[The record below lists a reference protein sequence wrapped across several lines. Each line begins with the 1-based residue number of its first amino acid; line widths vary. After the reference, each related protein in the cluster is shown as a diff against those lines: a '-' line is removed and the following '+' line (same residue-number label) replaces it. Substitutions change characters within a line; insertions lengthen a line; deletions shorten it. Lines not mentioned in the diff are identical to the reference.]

1 MSLTVGVPKW
11 WMNTTDAGK
20 KHAATQVVVQ
30 SGLLLNLDA
39 GVSDSHSGSGT
50 TWNDISGKG
59 NTLTATSTP
68 TFSSSGGGSIEFD
81 GTNDLYTI
89 NNTFVGSNQIAT
101 TEANGNYTLEA
112 WINVHTSQGETTDAD
127 SIIGSASNYG
137 VGMQVGA
144 SNDNPRMNYGSRFT
158 SNFFGSEFSYNTWT
172 HVCLSRIG
180 GTSVRAYLNGNFDN
194 DTVVSDLEVPSGQTI
209 GYMTIGNSSSRVTGF
224 YDGLIAVV
232 RIYNIGLSD
241 DQVKQNFNALRGRFG
256 I

>member
-1 MSLTVGVPKW
+1 MSIGYGPRVV
-11 WMNTTDAGK
+11 TD
-20 KHAATQVVVQ
+20 
-30 SGLLLNLDA
+30 GLLLALDA
-39 GVSDSHSGSGT
+39 ADINSYAGSGT

-81 GTNDLYTI
+81 GTDDLYTI
-89 NNTFVGSNQIAT
+89 NNTFVGSDQIAT

-112 WINVHTSQGETTDAD
+112 WINVHTSQGTTTSAD
-127 SIIGSASNYG
+127 SIIGSVSNYG
-137 VGMQVGA
+137 VGMQVGV
-144 SNDNPRMNYGSRFT
+144 SNGNPRMNYGARFT
-158 SNFFGSEFSYNTWT
+158 NNFYGSEFSYNTWT

-194 DTVVSDLEVPSGQTI
+194 DANVNNLEVPNGQTI
-209 GYMTIGNSSSRVTGF
+209 GNMTIGNSSPRVTGF

>member
-1 MSLTVGVPKW
+1 MGIAYNPRIVTDGLLFCV
-11 WMNTTDAGK
+11 DAGNTK
-20 KHAATQVVVQ
+20 
-30 SGLLLNLDA
+30 
-39 GVSDSHSGSGT
+39 SHSGSGT

-112 WINVHTSQGETTDAD
+112 WINVHTSQGETNDAD

-144 SNDNPRMNYGSRFT
+144 SNSNPRMNYGSRFT

-209 GYMTIGNSSSRVTGF
+209 GYMTIGNSSPRVTGF

-241 DQVKQNFNALRGRFG
+241 DQVKQNFNALRGRFS

>member
-1 MSLTVGVPKW
+1 MSIGYGPRVV
-11 WMNTTDAGK
+11 TD
-20 KHAATQVVVQ
+20 
-30 SGLLLNLDA
+30 GLLLALDA
-39 GVSDSHSGSGT
+39 ADINSYAGSGT

-81 GTNDLYTI
+81 GTDDLYTI
-89 NNTFVGSNQIAT
+89 NNTFVGSDQIAT

-112 WINVHTSQGETTDAD
+112 WINVHTSQGTTTSAD
-127 SIIGSASNYG
+127 SIIGSTSNYG
-137 VGMQVGA
+137 VGMQVGVF
-144 SNDNPRMNYGSRFT
+144 NGNPRMNYGARFT
-158 SNFFGSEFSYNTWT
+158 SNFYGSEFSYNTWT

-194 DTVVSDLEVPSGQTI
+194 DTNVNSLEVPNGQTI
-209 GYMTIGNSSSRVTGF
+209 GNMTIGNSSPRVTGF

>member
-1 MSLTVGVPKW
+1 MSIGYGPRVV
-11 WMNTTDAGK
+11 TD
-20 KHAATQVVVQ
+20 
-30 SGLLLNLDA
+30 GLLLALDA
-39 GVSDSHSGSGT
+39 ADINSYAGSGT

-81 GTNDLYTI
+81 GTDDLYTI
-89 NNTFVGSNQIAT
+89 NNTFVGSDQIAT

-112 WINVHTSQGETTDAD
+112 WINVHTSQGTTTSAD
-127 SIIGSASNYG
+127 SIIGSVSNYG
-137 VGMQVGA
+137 VGMQVGV
-144 SNDNPRMNYGSRFT
+144 SNGNPRMNYGARFT
-158 SNFFGSEFSYNTWT
+158 NNFYGSEFSYNTWT

-194 DTVVSDLEVPSGQTI
+194 YASVNSLEVPDGQTI
-209 GYMTIGNSSSRVTGF
+209 GNMTIGNSSPRVTGF

>member
-1 MSLTVGVPKW
+1 MAVGYNPRIV
-11 WMNTTDAGK
+11 TDGLLFCVDAGN
-20 KHAATQVVVQ
+20 TR
-30 SGLLLNLDA
+30 
-39 GVSDSHSGSGT
+39 SHSGSGT
-50 TWNDISGKG
+50 TWNDISGRG
-59 NTLTATSTP
+59 NTLTATSSP

-81 GTNDLYTI
+81 GTDDLYTI
-89 NNTFVGSNQIAT
+89 NNTFIGSDQIAT

-112 WINVHTSQGETTDAD
+112 WINVHTSQGTTTSAD
-127 SIIGSASNYG
+127 SIIGSASDYG
-137 VGMQVGA
+137 VGMQVGV
-144 SNDNPRMNYGSRFT
+144 SNGNPRMNYGARFT
-158 SNFFGSEFSYNTWT
+158 SNFYGSEFSYNRWT

-194 DTVVSDLEVPSGQTI
+194 DTDVNNLEVPNGQTI
-209 GYMTIGNSSSRVTGF
+209 GNMTIGNSSPRVTGF

>member
-1 MSLTVGVPKW
+1 MSIGYGPRVV
-11 WMNTTDAGK
+11 TD
-20 KHAATQVVVQ
+20 
-30 SGLLLNLDA
+30 GLLLALDA
-39 GVSDSHSGSGT
+39 ADINSYAVSGT

-81 GTNDLYTI
+81 GTDDLYTI
-89 NNTFVGSNQIAT
+89 NNTFVGSDQIAT

-112 WINVHTSQGETTDAD
+112 WINVHTSQGTTTSAD
-127 SIIGSASNYG
+127 SIIGSASDYG
-137 VGMQVGA
+137 VGMQVGV
-144 SNDNPRMNYGSRFT
+144 SNGNPRMNYGARFT
-158 SNFFGSEFSYNTWT
+158 SNFYGSEFSYNRWT

-194 DTVVSDLEVPSGQTI
+194 DTDVNNLEVPNGQTI
-209 GYMTIGNSSSRVTGF
+209 GNMTIGNSSPRVTGF